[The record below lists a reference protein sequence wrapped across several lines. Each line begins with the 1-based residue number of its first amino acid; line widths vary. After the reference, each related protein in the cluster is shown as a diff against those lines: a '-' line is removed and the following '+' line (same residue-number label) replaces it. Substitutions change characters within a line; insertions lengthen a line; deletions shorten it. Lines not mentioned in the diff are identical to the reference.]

1 MKAAAAL
8 LANFCLL
15 LLLMSW
21 CNLVDTIGHLL
32 SSRLLILGT
41 ILPSL
46 LVMVRKQ
53 LTVKPVISTPSQQ
66 IIKAKTVCVGCFL
79 ILLLLYSHLMA
90 QLGIAPFSSFVFEY
104 LLLLPLLLLLLPKYL
119 LFVSKRQA
127 EPEDE
132 YARLGLCLLRLKH
145 FFLAEHKALLLKSL
159 VKLLFIPI
167 MVGGLFDIAE
177 HLVLFN
183 WSLHP
188 MALVKGLFFF
198 GLAFDLIIASIGY
211 VFASKLLDNDVK
223 STDATLSGWLVCMIC
238 YPPLL
243 IVYQW
248 FAKQTDDFLWH
259 DWLHMDHPLYWFWA
273 FIITLSWLTYWL
285 STASFGWYFSNL
297 TWRKLIDLGPYKYT
311 KHPAYVAKNIYW
323 WLHTVPFY
331 GVNNHYE
338 LLRNLAGL
346 TFVSSIYYLR
356 AKTEERHLMQFPEY
370 QAYAKHIAT
379 QGLLARIRK
388 LLLPHKVSQS

>member
-1 MKAAAAL
+1 M
-8 LANFCLL
+8 
-15 LLLMSW
+15 
-21 CNLVDTIGHLL
+21 
-32 SSRLLILGT
+32 
-41 ILPSL
+41 
-46 LVMVRKQ
+46 
-53 LTVKPVISTPSQQ
+53 
-66 IIKAKTVCVGCFL
+66 
-79 ILLLLYSHLMA
+79 
-90 QLGIAPFSSFVFEY
+90 
-104 LLLLPLLLLLLPKYL
+104 
-119 LFVSKRQA
+119 SKRQT
-127 EPEDE
+127 EPVDE
-132 YARLGLCLLRLKH
+132 YARLGFCLLRQQPFYLV
-145 FFLAEHKALLLKSL
+145 EHKALLLKSL

-167 MVGGLFDIAE
+167 MLGALFDITE
-177 HLVLFN
+177 QLLLFN

-188 MALVKGLFFF
+188 LALVKGLFFF

-243 IVYQW
+243 IIYQW
-248 FAKQTDDFLWH
+248 FARQTDDYLWH
-259 DWLHMDHPLYWFWA
+259 DWLSMDHPLYWFWA

-297 TWRKLIDLGPYKYT
+297 TWRKLIDVGPYKYS
-311 KHPAYVAKNIYW
+311 KHPAYIAKNIYW

-331 GVNNHYE
+331 GVSNHYE

-370 QAYAKHIAT
+370 QAYARHIAS
-379 QGLLARIRK
+379 QGALARLKK
-388 LLLPHKVSQS
+388 LLLPNKVSQS